1 MCPKSSTILQK
12 KLAAESSWLTAES
25 SKLAVIVNG
34 PQIMDKIKDQHLNTL
49 YIIIIKKILSIYLLK
64 KECSVESF
72 HEAMMEY
79 KRQMQLGVIPRAYR
93 GIMEYMLGL
102 KAYLLAEYPAYNVSS
117 SIYFGYMDM
126 SYFSFFP
133 DSLQHRKLKTGI
145 VFIHETCQFEA
156 WFFGLNKQVQK
167 QYWQLI
173 KDSGWD
179 QSTGGYHPR

>member
-1 MCPKSSTILQK
+1 
-12 KLAAESSWLTAES
+12 
-25 SKLAVIVNG
+25 
-34 PQIMDKIKDQHLNTL
+34 
-49 YIIIIKKILSIYLLK
+49 
-64 KECSVESF
+64 
-72 HEAMMEY
+72 
-79 KRQMQLGVIPRAYR
+79 MQLGVIPRAYR

-102 KAYLLAEYPAYNVSS
+102 KAYLQAEYPEYNVSG

-156 WFFGLNKQVQK
+156 WLFGVNKQVQK

-173 KDSGWD
+173 KDSGWNQYPLVVTIRGED
-179 QSTGGYHPR
+179 AILKHVLTENPDFDDMDAVTEQIEIGVVKFIEDVEEFLKAYPD

>member
-1 MCPKSSTILQK
+1 M
-12 KLAAESSWLTAES
+12 
-25 SKLAVIVNG
+25 
-34 PQIMDKIKDQHLNTL
+34 
-49 YIIIIKKILSIYLLK
+49 
-64 KECSVESF
+64 ESF

-102 KAYLLAEYPAYNVSS
+102 KAYLLTVYPAYNVSS

-156 WFFGLNKQVQK
+156 WLFGVNKQVQK

-179 QSTGGYHPR
+179 QYPLVATIRGEDAILKHILTEHPDFDDLDALTKQIENGAVKFIEDVERFLKAHPA